1 MSSNYY
7 LVASKNNNNSTLKA
21 FGTVE
26 LPNYPGY
33 IYAAFQSKM
42 VEKVKIFCN

>member
-7 LVASKNNNNSTLKA
+7 LVASKNNNSTLKA

-26 LPNYPGY
+26 LPYYPGY

-42 VEKVKIFCN
+42 VEKVNIFFN